1 MTTKYVGE
9 QQFAFLAVILAKAYR
24 RQLKDLIPSFW
35 PWIGRNPVTRMF
47 ITLRYAGMD
56 PAVKPRDD
64 ELELRDDEEVY
75 EISVK
80 MEIAVNRHRCNK
92 I

>member
-1 MTTKYVGE
+1 
-9 QQFAFLAVILAKAYR
+9 
-24 RQLKDLIPSFW
+24 
-35 PWIGRNPVTRMF
+35 
-47 ITLRYAGMD
+47 MD

-80 MEIAVNRHRCNK
+80 MKIAVIDTGVTRYNR
-92 I
+92 

>member
-1 MTTKYVGE
+1 MLVK
-9 QQFAFLAVILAKAYR
+9 AVCILSSVIPAKAYR

-35 PWIGRNPVTRMF
+35 SWIGRNPVTRTF

-80 MEIAVNRHRCNK
+80 MKIAVIDTGVTRYNR
-92 I
+92 